1 MDSLPGKDN
10 KKARNAKSREIAE
23 LKKVRTPAVQ
33 LTVASRD
40 SSRRVAF
47 HLSLVWGRI
56 FILTV

>member
-1 MDSLPGKDN
+1 MKVLESEIDSMTGKEN

-47 HLSLVWGRI
+47 LLSLV
-56 FILTV
+56 